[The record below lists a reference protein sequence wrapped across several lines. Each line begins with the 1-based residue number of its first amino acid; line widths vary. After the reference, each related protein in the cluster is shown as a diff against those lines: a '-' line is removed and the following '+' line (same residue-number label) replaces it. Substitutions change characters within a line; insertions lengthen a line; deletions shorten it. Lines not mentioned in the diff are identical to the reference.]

1 MSKFTEYV
9 LPEFVFLDGNSH
21 EGDKLEGRTVMQHV
35 RSATILEVIDLSE
48 LLAHSFTQPT
58 YEFEYLNVAGLT
70 EKHMFVV
77 HFSLMIDSPFTEV
90 MPDNKVMDE
99 IFEACKKWYCDYL
112 AWEDRNI
119 GNNSK
124 VKHN

>member
-35 RSATILEVIDLSE
+35 RSVTILEVIDLSE

-90 MPDNKVMDE
+90 
-99 IFEACKKWYCDYL
+99 FEACKKWYCDYL